1 MFVVR
6 SAVTRH
12 TAAVMAILCRDAEPL
27 SSHHHRR
34 CRRRHQHHRYH
45 KKTQHRYY
53 YQYRLSR
60 NGKYSTILY
69 RVEIKQ
75 VKAYML
81 RILQLRARMI
91 KYDFPLL
98 SHYSD

>member
-12 TAAVMAILCRDAEPL
+12 TAAVMAILCCDAEPL
-27 SSHHHRR
+27 SSHHH
-34 CRRRHQHHRYH
+34 HRYH
-45 KKTQHRYY
+45 KKTRHQYY

-75 VKAYML
+75 AKAYIL
-81 RILQLRARMI
+81 RILQLRARTV
-91 KYDFPLL
+91 KYDFPITPIERFNF
-98 SHYSD
+98 